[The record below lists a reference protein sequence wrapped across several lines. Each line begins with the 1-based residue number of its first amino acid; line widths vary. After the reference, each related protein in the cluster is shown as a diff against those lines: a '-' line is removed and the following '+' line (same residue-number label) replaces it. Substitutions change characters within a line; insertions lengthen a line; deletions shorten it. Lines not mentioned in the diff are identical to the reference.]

1 MADNILP
8 FADEEIITGYDE
20 ITTEAA
26 EDITIK
32 RSFKFDA
39 ETKQFIF
46 ANGKNVELT
55 EVEAIKQWIKLILRT
70 YKDKFN
76 IYKGTTFYC
85 NVEDLIGA
93 RLNTFNRS
101 ELQREITES
110 ILTNRAIDTVDNFA
124 LTQLKRTLT
133 VEFNVTLKNTE
144 LIKVSE
150 VI

>member
-8 FADEEIITGYDE
+8 FSNDETIDEYDNVATD
-20 ITTEAA
+20 TTE
-26 EDITIK
+26 DIVIK
-32 RSFKFDA
+32 RSFKFDS

-85 NVEDLIGA
+85 NVEDLIRV
-93 RLNTFNRS
+93 RLNGFNTS

-110 ILTNRAIDTVDNFA
+110 ILTNRAIDTVDNFV
-124 LTQLKRTLT
+124 LMQLKRTLT
-133 VEFNVTLKNTE
+133 VEFDVILKNTE